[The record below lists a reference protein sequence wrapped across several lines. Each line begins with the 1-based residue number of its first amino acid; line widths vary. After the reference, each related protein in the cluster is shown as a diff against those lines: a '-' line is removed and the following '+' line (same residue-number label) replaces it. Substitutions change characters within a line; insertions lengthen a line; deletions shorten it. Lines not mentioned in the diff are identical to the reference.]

1 MGIHV
6 EWANRERTLLIY
18 SFGGSWDWNDYQAA
32 SEQARG
38 MTGSAA
44 QQVDVILDFRHTNAL
59 PQGMMRQFSS
69 SFRSLAYQPHNV
81 DRMVI
86 VGATGL
92 LVIISNVLRNIYPQV
107 TAKVLEAPT
116 LEKAYTLLG
125 LTGQNTTASS
135 G

>member
-18 SFGGSWDWNDYQAA
+18 SFSGNWDWNDYHAA
-32 SEQARG
+32 SEQARS
-38 MTGSAA
+38 MTAASA
-44 QQVDVILDFRHTNAL
+44 QQVDVILDFRQTNAL
-59 PQGMMRQFSS
+59 PQGVMRQFSS
-69 SFRSLAYQPHNV
+69 SFRSMAQQVHHV

-92 LVIISNVLRNIYPQV
+92 LVIISNVLRNSYPQV

-125 LTGQNTTASS
+125 LNAQNTTASS